1 MFIGSGNHSTPF
13 LIFLIGDFKMEEL
26 TIDTEALEEAKK
38 TKRGNPNFLKKEA
51 KMEDIKSNISTKEKE
66 EPEELV
72 NCLRNERIIVRY
84 IPRQKGN
91 ITNPKHLLYGGMA
104 EGATRTFVVPK
115 RSDGMFVNVLTNS
128 EKTFL
133 ENRMGLER
141 NAMSVYKR
149 EENFWDDSNEKGINT
164 VRLTKQDNYLDLSNP
179 EDYIKYKILL
189 ANESL
194 ICKSQQELIDRPK
207 ATYQFVII
215 EEKSNQNIAEIK
227 MTTTMAAYKE
237 FGKIDSDK
245 NILSLVI
252 ETMSGRPFT
261 AGKSNIVV
269 LQTKVNEFIQA
280 NPKMFLQIV
289 QNPHLN
295 ALILLKKGVEVG
307 VLSTRNN
314 LYYYRKDNTPL
325 CGHNEEATKS
335 VAAKYL
341 DDPKNQDLRFAIEN
355 EIKALYKD

>member
-1 MFIGSGNHSTPF
+1 
-13 LIFLIGDFKMEEL
+13 MEDNL

-38 TKRGNPNFLKKEA
+38 VKRGNPNFIKKET
-51 KMEDIKSNISTKEKE
+51 KMTDEKINISSKQNE

-84 IPRQKGN
+84 VPRQKGN
-91 ITNPKHLLYGGMA
+91 ITNPRHLLYGGMA

-115 RSDGMFVNVLTNS
+115 RNDGMFVNVLTNS
-128 EKTFL
+128 EKAFL
-133 ENRMGLER
+133 EHIMGLEP
-141 NAMSVYKR
+141 NTMSIYKKID
-149 EENFWDDSNEKGINT
+149 NFWDDSNEKGINT

-189 ANESL
+189 ANNDM

-215 EEKSNQNIAEIK
+215 EEKSKQNMAELN

-237 FGKIDSDK
+237 FGKIDSNKD
-245 NILSLVI
+245 ILALVI

-261 AGKSNIVV
+261 PGKANIVV

-280 NPKMFLQIV
+280 NPKLFLQTV
-289 QNPHLN
+289 QNPHLD
-295 ALILLKKGVEVG
+295 ALILLKKGVECG

-325 CGHNEEATKS
+325 CGHNEEATKT
-335 VAAKYL
+335 VASKYL
-341 DDPKNQDLRFAIEN
+341 DDPKNQDLRFAIDN
-355 EIKALYKD
+355 EIKAAYKE